1 MKNTIEL
8 AINDKKYKLGFTI
21 LDMRNIER
29 EIGRSLIS
37 VLNPNTSRLVQSFD
51 IDCTVACLRHGLHD
65 KLRTDD
71 EVYDLI
77 TDYCKVNS
85 LDSLCAVCFQALIDT
100 GIFLPASALKNAPTD
115 APVKP
120 EKPSRPSK
128 NG

>member
-8 AINDKKYKLGFTI
+8 VINDTKYKMGFTI

-51 IDCTVACLRHGLHD
+51 IDCTVACLRYGLHD
-65 KLRTDD
+65 KIRTDD

-77 TDYCKVNS
+77 TDYCQVKS

-100 GIFLPASALKNAPTD
+100 GIFLPASALKNAPAD
-115 APVKP
+115 ATAKP